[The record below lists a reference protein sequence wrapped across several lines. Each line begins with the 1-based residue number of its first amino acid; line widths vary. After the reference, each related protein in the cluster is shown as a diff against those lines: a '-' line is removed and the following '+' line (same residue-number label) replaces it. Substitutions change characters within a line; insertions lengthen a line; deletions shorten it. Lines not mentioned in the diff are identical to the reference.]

1 MFDSIFGFWGM
12 GVCGFLLEIAVFF
25 VVIYCIGCLLS
36 GRGSSVDRGAGLVFV
51 LILVVP
57 ASIGLSTL
65 AYYGAQ
71 SAVAL
76 YVEAIDQARKTGEA
90 TSETNIPEA
99 QTEPQSNTEKWFE
112 PHGNNPEFG
121 AGTSGKKKINL

>member
-76 YVEAIDQARKTGEA
+76 YVEAIDQERKAGE
-90 TSETNIPEA
+90 ETPKTEIPEA
-99 QTEPQSNTEKWFE
+99 SSEPKPNSGKWS
-112 PHGNNPEFG
+112 NNPEFG
-121 AGTSGKKKINL
+121 TGSSN